1 MLPPIFTTMDPLS
14 QVAAASFASLV
25 VVYTVYRRYAGISL
39 ADIPGPEP
47 ASFLMGML
55 ISFCS
60 TSAHC

>member
-1 MLPPIFTTMDPLS
+1 MDPLS
-14 QVAAASFASLV
+14 QVVAAGFASLV
-25 VVYTVYRRYAGISL
+25 VVYTAYRRYVGISL

-60 TSAHC
+60 TSACC